1 VEIVLAGGVARPVA
15 GPFAGPFAGLFAGL
29 LGDRRTT
36 GDCDVL
42 DINREEH
49 WRSLSDAA
57 AEVARSNGLPPV
69 WLNHD
74 CQRYAWCFP
83 LGWKSRTEPVGRLG
97 PSHVRRVARFDLM
110 ASKVVSGPKRPQG
123 ILDALT
129 MKPTPDELNA
139 IEQHLDRLSAEH
151 LDFPPNS
158 LMDSI
163 SPRKGPSHKR

>member
-1 VEIVLAGGVARPVA
+1 MYVYDQCAFRLGSNGNSDCDHADRFCPHLRRLSGPVEIVLAGGV
-15 GPFAGPFAGLFAGL
+15 AGPFAGLFAGL

-57 AEVARSNGLPPV
+57 AEVARSIGLPLV
-69 WLNHD
+69 WLNRD

-83 LGWKSRTEPVGRLG
+83 LGWKSRTEPVGRFG

-110 ASKVVSGPKRPQG
+110 ASKVVSGPNRP
-123 ILDALT
+123 
-129 MKPTPDELNA
+129 
-139 IEQHLDRLSAEH
+139 
-151 LDFPPNS
+151 
-158 LMDSI
+158 
-163 SPRKGPSHKR
+163 